1 MPVSRDTLAVMADFN
16 PHDAK
21 APADSTELA
30 PEITSRFLFVDVA
43 AMRALQLRRGA
54 RVRLQLG
61 EGRQMPHRLE
71 RAAMDEVKHR
81 LVQYSVPETP
91 GLK

>member
-1 MPVSRDTLAVMADFN
+1 MPRDTLDAMADTN
-16 PHDAK
+16 LHDPD
-21 APADSTELA
+21 APAAPTELA

-43 AMRALQLRRGA
+43 AMRANQLRRGA
-54 RVRLQLG
+54 RLRLQPA

-81 LVQYSVPETP
+81 LVQFSVPDTP
-91 GLK
+91 GLVK

>member
-1 MPVSRDTLAVMADFN
+1 MADLN
-16 PHDAK
+16 PHDHNARR
-21 APADSTELA
+21 PDRTR

-43 AMRALQLRRGA
+43 ALRALQLRRGA
-54 RVRLQLG
+54 RVRLQTG
-61 EGRQMPHRLE
+61 EGRHLPHRLE

-81 LVQYSVPETP
+81 LVQFSVPDTP